1 MEGAGARRKADGVDH
16 RGSKGRATASSQR
29 GLGEGFMDTCIRGE
43 VMGRTGLA
51 LLVPTDRALFAPRA
65 VLRHHL
71 HCGSSWKSHFMEGNT
86 EA

>member
-1 MEGAGARRKADGVDH
+1 
-16 RGSKGRATASSQR
+16 
-29 GLGEGFMDTCIRGE
+29 
-43 VMGRTGLA
+43 MGRTGLA

-71 HCGSSWKSHFMEGNT
+71 HCGSSWKSHFMKGNT